1 MNRTLFEQP
10 LTEVSTTRKEALGA
24 VIEYNGK
31 WYKYV
36 MVKNSATVAGAAGDP
51 VSYFAATGY
60 DDNRVVVRDA
70 DADAQPIGAGI
81 LQGTV
86 AGVADTSYYCWIQIR
101 GVATVLTAVASG
113 VVGSGVMMGS
123 SDKTMTIATGTVC
136 APIGILLTA
145 SAANNKI
152 LCNFPI

>member
-1 MNRTLFEQP
+1 MVRQLFSQP
-10 LTEVSTTRKEALGA
+10 ISEISTTRKEALGA
-24 VIEYNGK
+24 VVEYQGK

-36 MVKNSATVAGAAGDP
+36 EIKNSATVAGAAGDP

-86 AGVADTSYYCWIQIR
+86 AGVADTSYYGWIQIR
-101 GVATVLTAVASG
+101 GVATVLTAVTSG

-123 SDKTMTIATGTVC
+123 SDKTMVVATGV
-136 APIGILLTA
+136 IGHMGILLTA
-145 SAANNKI
+145 TTANNKI
-152 LCNFPI
+152 LCNFPM